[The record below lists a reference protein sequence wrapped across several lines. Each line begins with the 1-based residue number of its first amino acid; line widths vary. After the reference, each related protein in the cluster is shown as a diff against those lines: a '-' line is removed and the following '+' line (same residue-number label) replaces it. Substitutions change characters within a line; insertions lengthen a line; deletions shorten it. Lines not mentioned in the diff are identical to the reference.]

1 MSHQHHTADPED
13 IARVGGMAIAPT
25 TEAVEP
31 FAVSVP
37 QTALDDLKR
46 RLAQTRWPEAQTVG
60 DWSQGVP
67 LGEARALV
75 EYWRDR
81 YDWRPFETKLNS
93 FPQFRTE
100 IDGLGFHFIHVK
112 SRHEEALPIILSHGW
127 PGSVI
132 EFLDVIG
139 PLTDP
144 TAHGGRAE
152 DAFHVVVP
160 SLPGFGFSDKPTDVG
175 WSVQRTAQAWVVLM
189 RRLGYHRWVAQ
200 GGDWGSGVTH
210 ILGLMRPAGLL
221 AAHVNLPFVFPQQ
234 IPSDPT
240 PEEKRA
246 ISAQALYVSEQS
258 GYFKLQS
265 TKPQTMAYAL
275 ADSPSGQAAW
285 MYERFQSWTDNQGR
299 PEDALSIDR
308 MLDDIT
314 LYWLTN
320 SAGSS
325 ARFYWESAR
334 NNPGGDY
341 HVPRIE
347 LPMAATIFPRD
358 FYRAPRAWA
367 EALWPNLFYWNEVDR
382 GGHFAAWEQ
391 PALFV
396 EEMRKA
402 FRSIRKE
409 EATDV

>member
-1 MSHQHHTADPED
+1 MSHQNHTADPED
-13 IARVGGMAIAPT
+13 LARVGGMAMAPT

-31 FAVSVP
+31 FRVTVP

-112 SRHEEALPIILSHGW
+112 SRHEDALPIIMSHGW

-160 SLPGFGFSDKPTDVG
+160 SLPGFGFSDKPADVG

-221 AAHVNLPFVFPQQ
+221 AAHVNLPFVFPQR

-246 ISAQALYVSEQS
+246 LDAQALYVSEQS

-265 TKPQTMAYAL
+265 TKPQTVAYAL

-285 MYERFQSWTDNQGR
+285 LYERFQSWTDNKGR
-299 PEDALSIDR
+299 PEDALSTDQ
-308 MLDDIT
+308 MLDEIT

-391 PALFV
+391 PELFV
-396 EEMRKA
+396 DEMRKA
-402 FRSIRKE
+402 FRSTR
-409 EATDV
+409 AD